1 MSDLQSVLAGPGRK
15 TTHGED
21 TALSNITF
29 SDPDA
34 AFRPFITPYY
44 SSRPDG
50 NCGKIGDEEGS

>member
-34 AFRPFITPYY
+34 AFRPFVTPYF
-44 SSRPDG
+44 STRPQND
-50 NCGKIGDEEGS
+50 CGKIEDVEG